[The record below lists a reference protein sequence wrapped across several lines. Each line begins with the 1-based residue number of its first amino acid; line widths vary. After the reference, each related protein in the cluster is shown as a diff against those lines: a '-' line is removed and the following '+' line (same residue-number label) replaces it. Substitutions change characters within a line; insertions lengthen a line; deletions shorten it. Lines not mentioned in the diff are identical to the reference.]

1 MAVSAPVA
9 AEIHGA
15 ERDAYDAYRK
25 QRYFPALDGV
35 RAVAI
40 TLVFTVHVGYER
52 FWRPFWGGN
61 GVTLFFVLSGFL
73 ITTLA
78 LREEE
83 RNGRLSLKSFYIRR
97 VFRIYPMYLGVL
109 AFYCLVIYGAHFE
122 PDRRGEFSNQL
133 PYYLLGFPEH
143 GFFSFHG
150 GLHDAPPFS
159 GAWSIGI
166 EEKFYLV
173 WPLVGFVLLMGK
185 VNARL
190 IVCAVAAVLFI
201 AGPEITRDG
210 IYVYQYLFI
219 VLGVAVGLLLHQRR
233 TFNRLRILGT
243 DRVMVALFALFVAS
257 QFAIGLDRENRLL
270 TTPDGLVLAALI
282 CGVAISNGNATAWL
296 RSRPAV
302 LIGRISY
309 VFYLIHAFVLN
320 TFEKTFLG
328 SSDIVHSI
336 AVALVAYP
344 FAVGVS
350 WVIHVLAEKPI
361 IGIGHRLAHRRKP
374 FHAV

>member
-83 RNGRLSLKSFYIRR
+83 RDGRLSLKSFYIRR

-143 GFFSFHG
+143 GFFSFQG

-173 WPLVGFVLLMGK
+173 WPVVGFVLLMGK

-201 AGPEITRDG
+201 AAPEITREG
-210 IYVYQYLFI
+210 TYVYQYLFI
-219 VLGVAVGLLLHQRR
+219 VLGVAVALLLHQRR

-257 QFAIGLDRENRLL
+257 QFAIGMDRDNRLL

-282 CGVAISNGNATAWL
+282 CGVAISKGNATAWL

-309 VFYLIHAFVLN
+309 VLYLVHAFVLN

-328 SSDIVHSI
+328 TSDIAHSI

-361 IGIGHRLAHRRKP
+361 IGIGHRLAHRHKP